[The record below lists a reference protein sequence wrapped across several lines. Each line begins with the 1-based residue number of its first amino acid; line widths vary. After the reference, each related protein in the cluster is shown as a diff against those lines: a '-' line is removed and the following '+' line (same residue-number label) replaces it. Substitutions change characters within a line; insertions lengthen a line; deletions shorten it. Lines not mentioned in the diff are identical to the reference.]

1 MPDDHEEPTNWDD
14 PTDPAVAEESRLAL
28 VELLEQSSFQTLS
41 RFAAAVENGRLEVT
55 VAWDDHERYHTV
67 RLMVPASSGRL
78 VLDDEEDA
86 ELLGLIRSVVH
97 AGDCDV
103 ESYQVKYV
111 PDRKRWTS
119 RSPRPRPSGLVGD
132 RYEVG
137 HSVGRGGQAEVFRAT
152 DIFSGDEIALK
163 ILFEQK
169 AEVAH
174 QQFFER
180 MRREMRVMSEIE
192 HPNLIPLLDFG
203 QMEDGRLWYTMPLA
217 KGSLRSRIPDMDRDP
232 ASLLAVMEDIA
243 AGLDCLTEHGLV
255 HRDLKPENV
264 LLLDGRYV
272 VADLGLVVD
281 LSREST
287 ILTGTGWG
295 LGTQHYAPPEM
306 MQAKGATPA
315 WDVYSFG
322 QTVLDLIT
330 ATKAEDRV
338 GSPLPAHDFTPAIRR
353 ALAVD
358 PADRFQSCEEF
369 VAECRRLHLLRTDRS
384 WESPSQ
390 RVERVAE
397 ELTGAAWDDAFDEM
411 VEILE
416 ADPELVGS
424 FIEPLSRLFE
434 RSALG
439 ELRRT
444 RPATFRK
451 VVDIAL
457 EELPPRYASFEALD
471 PMGRFFAAVGWD
483 GDEYIAPRALRWLTE
498 VGYQY
503 NRWSVQ
509 GHAQSLAKQLAKDH
523 IHLLRP
529 ALDGLSEAEWEIA
542 IEDMEEIPP
551 QARPRAQ
558 SAEGEPAPDEEPF

>member
-1 MPDDHEEPTNWDD
+1 VYEDPTNWDD
-14 PTDPAVAEESRLAL
+14 PTDSAVAEESRLAL
-28 VELLEQSSFQTLS
+28 VELLEQSPSRTL
-41 RFAAAVENGRLEVT
+41 REFAAAVENGRLEV
-55 VAWDDHERYHTV
+55 VVGWEDHDQYHTV

-97 AGDCDV
+97 AGDCHV

-111 PDRKRWTS
+111 PDRKRWAS

-152 DIFSGDEIALK
+152 DIFSGDEMALK

-169 AEVAH
+169 GEVAH

-192 HPNLIPLLDFG
+192 HPNLIRLLDFG

-217 KGSLRSRIPDMDRDP
+217 KGSLRSRMPDMDRDP

-243 AGLDCLTEHGLV
+243 AGLDCLAENGLV

-287 ILTGTGWG
+287 ILTRTGWG

-306 MQAKGATPA
+306 MQAKEATPA

-330 ATKAEDRV
+330 GTKAEERV
-338 GSPLPAHDFTPAIRR
+338 GSPLPTHDFTPAIRR
-353 ALAVD
+353 ALADD
-358 PADRFQSCEEF
+358 PADRFQSCADF
-369 VAECRRLHLLRTDRS
+369 VAECRRLHLLRADRS

-397 ELTGAAWDDAFDEM
+397 ELTGAGWDDAFDEM

-424 FIEPLSRLFE
+424 FIAQLSRLKQ
-434 RSALG
+434 SVLD

-444 RPATFRK
+444 RPDTFRK

-457 EELPPRYASFEALD
+457 EELPPRYASFDALD

-483 GDEYIAPRALRWLTE
+483 GDEHLAPRALRWLTE
-498 VGYQY
+498 TGYHY

-509 GHAQSLAKQLAKDH
+509 GDARALASQLAKDH
-523 IHLLRP
+523 VYLLRP
-529 ALDGLSEAEWEIA
+529 ALDGLTEAELEIA

-558 SAEGEPAPDEEPF
+558 PAEQESASDEEPF

>member
-1 MPDDHEEPTNWDD
+1 MPEVYEESPDWDD
-14 PTDPAVAEESRLAL
+14 PTDPAVAEESRRAL
-28 VELLEQSSFQTLS
+28 VELLEQASSRPLRQ
-41 RFAAAVENGRLEVT
+41 FAAGVENGRLEVT
-55 VAWDDHERYHTV
+55 VAWEDHELYHTV
-67 RLMVPASSGRL
+67 RLLVPASSGRL
-78 VLDDEEDA
+78 VLEDEEEA
-86 ELLGLIRSVVH
+86 ELLELIRSVVH
-97 AGDCDV
+97 AGGCHV
-103 ESYQVKYV
+103 KSYEVKYV
-111 PDRKRWTS
+111 PDRERWAS
-119 RSPRPRPSGLVGD
+119 RSPRPNPSGRIGD
-132 RYEVG
+132 RYEIG
-137 HSVGRGGQAEVFRAT
+137 NSLGRGGQAEVFRAT
-152 DIFSGDEIALK
+152 DVFSGEEIALK

-169 AEVAH
+169 TELEH

-180 MRREMRVMSEIE
+180 MRREIRVMSEIE
-192 HPNLIPLLDFG
+192 HPNLIRLLDFG

-217 KGSLRSRIPDMDRDP
+217 KGSLRSRLPDMDRDS
-232 ASLLAVMEDIA
+232 ASLLVVMEDIA
-243 AGLDCLTEHGLV
+243 AGLDCLARHDLV

-306 MQAKGATPA
+306 TQAREATPA

-330 ATKAEDRV
+330 GTKAEERV
-338 GSPLPAHDFTPAIRR
+338 GRPLPTHDFTPAISK
-353 ALAVD
+353 ALADD
-358 PADRFQSCEEF
+358 PVERFRTGAEF
-369 VAECRRLHLLRTDRS
+369 VAECKRLHLLRTDRS
-384 WESPSQ
+384 WESSSQ

-397 ELTGAAWDDAFDEM
+397 ELTGTDWDDAFDEM
-411 VEILE
+411 VEILD
-416 ADPELVGS
+416 ANPELVGS
-424 FIEPLSRLFE
+424 FIAQLSQLE
-434 RSALG
+434 QSVLD

-444 RPATFRK
+444 RPAALRK

-457 EELPPRYASFEALD
+457 EELPPHYVQYEALD

-483 GDEYIAPRALRWLTE
+483 GDDYIAPRALRWLTE

-509 GHAQSLAKQLAKDH
+509 GQARSLAIQLAKDH
-523 IHLLRP
+523 IHLLQP
-529 ALDGLSEAEWEIA
+529 ALDGLSEAECEIA

-551 QARPRAQ
+551 LARPRVLPT
-558 SAEGEPAPDEEPF
+558 EKEPAPDEEPF